1 MRCFING
8 FAKVTN
14 DFIVQ
19 SAGHGRR
26 AQKKQDCPD
35 RRVDGQTEKKIETGR
50 NHSPIFGPKMPTHP
64 SATRLAVAIRHQI
77 TGKAAS

>member
-19 SAGHGRR
+19 SAGPDVERR
-26 AQKKQDCPD
+26 KSKIAPIAALTARP
-35 RRVDGQTEKKIETGR
+35 RRRLKRGR